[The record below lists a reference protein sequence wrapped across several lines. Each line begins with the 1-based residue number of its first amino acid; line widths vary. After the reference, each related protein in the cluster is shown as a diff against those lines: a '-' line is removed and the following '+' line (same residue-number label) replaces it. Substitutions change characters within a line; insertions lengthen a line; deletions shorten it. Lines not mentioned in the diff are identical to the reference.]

1 MTPTRPVLL
10 VVDDEE
16 SMRYFLEKTL
26 RREGYEVLCAKD
38 GPDAIQ
44 AAERRVVD
52 LVLADVRMPGM
63 DGVALLRA
71 LHAIHPR
78 VPVVLMTA
86 YGTVEDALSA
96 MKQGATDYVLKPF
109 RVDQVRDVVRRALG
123 GEGRAPTVR
132 DVMPDEVVSA
142 PPPPSLPPESDTGLA
157 APGDLHAAVVLR
169 SPADTPPGSLAAY
182 LRSEAHARGLP
193 MPPELSTGDLGLREV
208 TRLCETVY
216 VDELLRRT
224 EGNVSRAA
232 EIAGITRPNMHRKVV
247 DLGLSADSYR
257 GAG

>member
-1 MTPTRPVLL
+1 MSPVRSTIL

-26 RREGYEVLCAKD
+26 RREGYDVVSAKD
-38 GPDAIQ
+38 GPEALEIAQ
-44 AAERRVVD
+44 RTAVD

-71 LHAIHPR
+71 LRAFQPR

-86 YGTVEDALSA
+86 YGTVQDALGA

-109 RVDQVRDVVRRALG
+109 RVEQIRETVARSLG
-123 GEGRAPTVR
+123 GAARAPTVR
-132 DVMPDEVVSA
+132 DVVPDEIVSA
-142 PPPPSLPPESDTGLA
+142 PPPPSQAPATVTPVTPGERSD
-157 APGDLHAAVVLR
+157 APV
-169 SPADTPPGSLAAY
+169 GSLAAF
-182 LRSEAHARGLP
+182 LRREAQTRGLP
-193 MPPELSTGDLGLREV
+193 LPPDLATGDLGLREV

-216 VDELLRRT
+216 VDELLRAT

-247 DLGLSADSYR
+247 DLGLSADAYR
-257 GAG
+257 RDA

>member
-1 MTPTRPVLL
+1 MNAARPVVL

-26 RREGYEVLCAKD
+26 RREGYEVVAAKD
-38 GPDAIQ
+38 GPEAIA
-44 AAERRVVD
+44 AAEREPVD

-71 LHAIHPR
+71 LRTIHPR

-86 YGTVEDALSA
+86 YGTVEDALAA

-109 RVDQVRDVVRRALG
+109 RVEQIRETVAKALG
-123 GEGRAPTVR
+123 GGARAPTVR
-132 DVMPDEVVSA
+132 DVVPDELVRKPPA
-142 PPPPSLPPESDTGLA
+142 PSSSPR
-157 APGDLHAAVVLR
+157 APTAGRAEDV
-169 SPADTPPGSLAAY
+169 TPGTLAAY
-182 LRSEAHARGLP
+182 LRSQAQERALP
-193 MPPELSTGDLGLREV
+193 LPAELATGDLGLREV
-208 TRLCETVY
+208 VRLCETVY

-232 EIAGITRPNMHRKVV
+232 EVAGITRPNMHRKVV

-257 GAG
+257 RD

>member
-1 MTPTRPVLL
+1 MTTNRPLVL

-26 RREGYEVLCAKD
+26 RREGYDAATAKD
-38 GPDAIQ
+38 GPEAI
-44 AAERRVVD
+44 AVAERRAVD

-71 LHAIHPR
+71 LRAIHPR

-86 YGTVEDALSA
+86 YGTVEDALAA

-109 RVDQVRDVVRRALG
+109 RVEQIRATVAKALG
-123 GEGRAPTVR
+123 GAARVPTVR
-132 DVMPDEVVSA
+132 DVVPLD
-142 PPPPSLPPESDTGLA
+142 GGGA
-157 APGDLHAAVVLR
+157 APSTVPSGGARTEAV
-169 SPADTPPGSLAAY
+169 PPGSLTAY
-182 LRSEAHARGLP
+182 LRNEVATRGLP
-193 MPPELSTGDLGLREV
+193 LGPDAATGDLGLREIV
-208 TRLCETVY
+208 RLCEMVY
-216 VDELLRRT
+216 VDELLRLT

-247 DLGLSADSYR
+247 DLGLTADVYR
-257 GAG
+257 RS